1 MVNATDTNPTTNVV
15 VLAPVPATLLTALL
29 DYHVDLIC
37 QPAIEALSATRLA
50 QVRVIVGRHVAAGN
64 LNKAREL
71 VAAEIEVASVS
82 AEATRH
88 MHRSDCRWCPD
99 FWALCPTLDRLEGR
113 EDDLHHQIARLGGF

>member
-1 MVNATDTNPTTNVV
+1 MNATDINPTTNVV

-50 QVRVIVGRHVAAGN
+50 QVRRIVGRHVQAGR
-64 LNKAREL
+64 LDLAREL
-71 VAAEIEVASVS
+71 VAAEIEVMAVS

-88 MHRSDCRWCPD
+88 MHQSDCRYCPD
-99 FWALCPTLDRLEGR
+99 FWKLCPELDRLEGR
-113 EDDLHHQIARLGGF
+113 EETLHGQIARLGGM

>member
-1 MVNATDTNPTTNVV
+1 MNATDINPTTNVV

-50 QVRVIVGRHVAAGN
+50 QVRVIVGRHVQAGR
-64 LNKAREL
+64 LDLAREL
-71 VAAEIEVASVS
+71 VAAEIEVSSVS

-88 MHRSDCRWCPD
+88 MHQSDCRYCPD
-99 FWALCPTLDRLEGR
+99 FWKLCPNLDRLERR
-113 EDDLHHQIARLGGF
+113 ENDLHYQIARLGGV